1 MSLIPAPQRRRKE
14 ESQLGFSIRT
24 VEDNVCDLQLEESVL
39 SISSKFLKVV
49 LESCNDMYNKKTFL
63 KENSSYTL
71 GIQ

>member
-39 SISSKFLKVV
+39 SISSKIFESSTGV
-49 LESCNDMYNKKTFL
+49 L
-63 KENSSYTL
+63 
-71 GIQ
+71 